1 MRTGLRRA
9 GTKRWSGEAGRSQES
24 VLYPR
29 SPGMLT
35 LQPAKPAERSVGSPG
50 TGEPAA
56 RVSGSRSVLRAG
68 FRERSRAACANRS
81 PESRNGA
88 MARRS
93 GRITR
98 EGTIAA
104 FPWQTNPSTSGAGRS
119 EAARAGGAAGRG
131 PERNPGSRR
140 APCRGFG
147 EVRVESPARQNKR
160 RAFRIPRR
168 GTPESVPGAEGGVAE
183 VGGAAG
189 TQEKVRLP
197 RSL

>member
-9 GTKRWSGEAGRSQES
+9 GTERWRGGAVGSQED

-29 SPGMLT
+29 SPDVLT
-35 LQPAKPAERSVGSPG
+35 PQPAEQAAAKP
-50 TGEPAA
+50 
-56 RVSGSRSVLRAG
+56 
-68 FRERSRAACANRS
+68 
-81 PESRNGA
+81 PE
-88 MARRS
+88 
-93 GRITR
+93 
-98 EGTIAA
+98 
-104 FPWQTNPSTSGAGRS
+104 
-119 EAARAGGAAGRG
+119 AGGTAGRG

-147 EVRVESPARQNKR
+147 EVRAESTARQNKR

-189 TQEKVRLP
+189 TQEKVRLRVRVGGRDWP
-197 RSL
+197 QPTRGRATAAQAPAQSPGMGPFGRTRPKEPGPGFWASLCGRSPAAGRIDYKRGEKLRREAPS